1 MEKAIIS
8 KQIFTIMKKT
18 YIIPSLTVVRVNTQ
32 QMLAASPV
40 LGGEYTGGTVL
51 APEFEAVI
59 DEYNY

>member
-1 MEKAIIS
+1 M
-8 KQIFTIMKKT
+8 TIMKKT

-59 DEYNY
+59 DEYNN